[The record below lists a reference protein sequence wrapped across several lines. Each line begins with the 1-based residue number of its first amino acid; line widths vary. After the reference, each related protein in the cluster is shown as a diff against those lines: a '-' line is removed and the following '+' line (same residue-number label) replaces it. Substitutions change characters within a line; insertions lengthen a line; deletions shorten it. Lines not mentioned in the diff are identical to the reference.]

1 MGLSCFVIVAA
12 IAASLP
18 AGSAPRAGA
27 ARAPVPSMTSR
38 TMVSANDRAGV
49 ELTARLES
57 TTRLESTALRIR
69 ARETIEP
76 PPMAHGRRSAHRS
89 VRRLVAAE

>member
-18 AGSAPRAGA
+18 AGPPNGAQAGRAAMTSVAPART
-27 ARAPVPSMTSR
+27 ARAVI
-38 TMVSANDRAGV
+38 ARA
-49 ELTARLES
+49 
-57 TTRLESTALRIR
+57 
-69 ARETIEP
+69 TIEP
-76 PPMAHGRRSAHRS
+76 PPMAQGRRSAHRS

>member
-1 MGLSCFVIVAA
+1 MGFSCFVIVAA

-18 AGSAPRAGA
+18 APPAPRAE
-27 ARAPVPSMTSR
+27 RAMVTTPSTSR
-38 TMVSANDRAGV
+38 M
-49 ELTARLES
+49 L
-57 TTRLESTALRIR
+57 R